1 MYDPQVSNKDD
12 HRVYDYTKSSSC
24 LNYGTKTPCGQKQT
38 SSESFNI
45 TYGDGSG
52 YFGASG
58 YVVTDLVTVGAT
70 PVINMGVDVA
80 TKVGQLSD
88 DPPDGILG
96 LAFGGLNSGNI
107 SSCRLRARR

>member
-1 MYDPQVSNKDD
+1 MYDPQVSNKGE

-24 LNYGTKTPCGQKQT
+24 LNYGTENPCGQTQT
-38 SSESFNI
+38 GTENFNI

-70 PVINMGVDVA
+70 PAINMSVDVA
-80 TKVGQLSD
+80 TKVGGLSS

-96 LAFGGLNSGNI
+96 LAFGSLNAGQSI
-107 SSCRLRARR
+107 